1 MHLLRLGLMAALA
14 AVPQLVPP
22 QPPGGL
28 RVVDVTPPD
37 ARRPAEV
44 SVAINP
50 TNPDH
55 VIAVLL
61 QSGAP
66 GEPRVTNWSYTSHDF
81 GTTWTA
87 TRAAGVRPQG
97 DDAVVFGADGIAY
110 HSYISFDGIR
120 VERPERAFSGIFVRS
135 SKDGLTWNAAVPVV
149 DHINTAIP
157 FEDKPWIGV
166 DRSAGSPHRGNV
178 YVAWTRFDVY
188 GSKNPAHR
196 SRIMFSRSRD
206 GGRTFSVP
214 LEISDESGDAIDSDD
229 TVEGVVPVAGANG
242 HVYLAWAGTKGIYF
256 DRSTD
261 GGWTFGKDTV
271 IAAMPGGWD
280 QPLPGIERHNGMP
293 VTGVDLSNGP
303 NRGTVY
309 VNWID
314 QRNGDPDVFVM
325 ASTDGGRTWDKPV
338 RVNNDAPGAAQ
349 LFTWMAV
356 DPVDGSVNVVFHDRR
371 HRTGTMTSVTLARS
385 IDGGRTFV
393 NIPLAARD
401 GSGSVPPF
409 DCCEK
414 SAFFGDYNGIDAYS
428 GRVVAVFPVL
438 SATGQKVQAAVA
450 RFRTGTV
457 DLQ

>member
-1 MHLLRLGLMAALA
+1 MHLLRLGLTAALTV
-14 AVPQLVPP
+14 VPQLVPP
-22 QPPGGL
+22 PEGGL
-28 RVVDVTPPD
+28 RVVDVTPAD

-55 VIAVLL
+55 LIAVLL
-61 QSGAP
+61 QAGGP

-81 GTTWTA
+81 GRTWTA
-87 TRAAGVRPQG
+87 TRAPGSRPQG
-97 DDAVVFGADGIAY
+97 DDAVVFGADGTAY

-135 SKDGLTWNAAVPVV
+135 SRDGLTWNAPVAVV
-149 DHINTAIP
+149 DHVNTAIP

-166 DRSAGSPHRGNV
+166 DRSPASPHRGNV

-188 GSKNPAHR
+188 GSDNPAHR
-196 SRIMFSRSRD
+196 SHIMFSRSRD

-214 LEISDESGDAIDSDD
+214 VEISDETGDAIDSDD
-229 TVEGVVPVAGANG
+229 TLEGVVPVAGPSG
-242 HVYLAWAGTKGIYF
+242 HVYLAWAGPKGIYF

-261 GGWTFGKDTV
+261 GGWTFGKDAV
-271 IAAMPGGWD
+271 ISTMPGGWD

-293 VTGVDLSNGP
+293 VTAVDLSDGR

-325 ASTDGGRTWDKPV
+325 ASTDGGRTWDAPV
-338 RVNNDAPGAAQ
+338 RVNNDAPGHAQ

-371 HRTGTMTSVTLARS
+371 HGTGTMTSVTLARS

-393 NIPLAARD
+393 NVPLASRN
-401 GSGSVPPF
+401 GTGPVPAF
-409 DCCEK
+409 ECCDR
-414 SAFFGDYNGIDAYS
+414 SAFFGDYNGIDAYA

-438 SATGQKVQAAVA
+438 TSTGQQRVQAVVA